1 MGTGGSFNPGG
12 GSSLRVKDGRIN
24 LQIITPPV
32 VVGWAIVTTSGGTE
46 IGTSIKASVGDT
58 VMFSPSFLRS
68 FGIQLDLGIKA
79 AAGGVSRYV
88 SSGGP
93 VPETDGYAPLY
104 PQSAFAGVAG
114 VRSFVVQ
121 PGEVDGSGN
130 VTVVLAYFGPSADG
144 VSERLYFG
152 GDPAGYSGAIW
163 VAATTP

>member
-1 MGTGGSFNPGG
+1 MSTSGSFFPGGSG
-12 GSSLRVKDGRIN
+12 LRVNDGRID

-32 VVGWAIVTTSGGTE
+32 VAGWAIVTTSGGTE
-46 IGTSIKASVGDT
+46 IGSSIPASVGD
-58 VMFSPSFLRS
+58 VVVFAPSFLRT
-68 FGIQLDLGIKA
+68 FGIVTDLGIRA
-79 AAGGVSRYV
+79 AVGGVSRYT
-88 SSGGP
+88 SSGTS

-104 PQSAFAGVAG
+104 PQAAFEGVAG

-130 VTVVLAYFGPSADG
+130 VTIVLAYFGPSADG
-144 VSERLYFG
+144 VNQKVYFG